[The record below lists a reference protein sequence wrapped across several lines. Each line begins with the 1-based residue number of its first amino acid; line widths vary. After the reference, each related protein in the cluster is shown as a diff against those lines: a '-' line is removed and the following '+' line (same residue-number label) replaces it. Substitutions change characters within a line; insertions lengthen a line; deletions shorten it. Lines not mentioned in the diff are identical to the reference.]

1 MEKLKSG
8 GRYLAQTTPFILSN
22 TIIIVPYLLYIH
34 LINGEIPITVLPFVL
49 FYTLR
54 MTGIFLIRGIQRS
67 IEKYTLLM
75 LALLVGAAGAVFSL
89 LGTIYFPFYLVGAIG
104 LGLSGAWL
112 PPANVTVNF
121 YERNQGY
128 LVMNGKKYLAALVL
142 LLPLIY
148 SLTTIL
154 RLQLVLVPIV
164 YTLYFVWAYSAVSHY
179 PHYELDFKGVSKNLL
194 SVSELLWFS
203 LFFGLLFLLRSA
215 RALFDEDF
223 LNLAILAF
231 CVLFIGAVFLLHQW
245 KSRWRLPMWQNG
257 LSFLN
262 GSCGNFLF
270 LFGTFY
276 VAVVYGKERLTSHLF
291 LPYLLGMMTALFFG
305 VRLRRKFQQQL
316 FWYHILGLVF
326 SLLMMLTPWFSIAVL
341 FLAFF
346 RQSTSTWLNQVYGKT
361 ESLAEEQ
368 RITAKYATN
377 NRGSIIQQF
386 FLMILILFFLQ
397 RAGLPANEL
406 FFLTN
411 LHSSAP
417 SVVAVMEQVKLWACG
432 GLVVLL
438 LMIGSVK
445 KCD

>member
-1 MEKLKSG
+1 MEKLKNG

-75 LALLVGAAGAVFSL
+75 LALLVGAAGSIFSL

-121 YERNQGY
+121 YEKNQGY
-128 LVMNGKKYLAALVL
+128 LVMNGQKYLAALGL
-142 LLPLIY
+142 LVPLIL
-148 SLTTIL
+148 SLTAKL

-164 YTLYFVWAYSAVSHY
+164 YTLYFIWAYFAVLRY
-179 PHYELDFKGVSKNLL
+179 PHYELDFKGISKNLL
-194 SVSELLWFS
+194 SVRELFWFG

-215 RALFDEDF
+215 RALFEEDI

-231 CVLFIGAVFLLHQW
+231 CVFFIFAVFLLHRW
-245 KSRWRLPMWQNG
+245 KSRWQLPSWQNG
-257 LSFLN
+257 LSFLA

-276 VAVVYGKERLTSHLF
+276 VAVVYGKEALTRQLF
-291 LPYLLGMMTALFFG
+291 LPYLIGMMTALFFG
-305 VRLRRKFQQQL
+305 ARLRRRFSEQPL
-316 FWYHILGLVF
+316 WFHLMGLVV
-326 SLLMMLTPWFSIAVL
+326 SLALMLTPLFSLAVGL
-341 FLAFF
+341 LAFF
-346 RQSTSTWLNQVYGKT
+346 RQSTSTWLNQVYGRT
-361 ESLAEEQ
+361 TSLAESQ

-377 NRGSIIQQF
+377 NRGSIVQQF
-386 FLMILILFFLQ
+386 FLMLLILFFLQ

-417 SVVAVMEQVKLWACG
+417 SVVLVMEQVKLWSCVT
-432 GLVVLL
+432 LMFLL
-438 LMIGSVK
+438 LMIGSLK